1 MKRLTIAA
9 CLAAVFA
16 AACFYPAS
24 RGKALEDKA
33 AQQEQELKDLEQKLA
48 ATLPKIDE
56 KIDEVTKAL
65 ESLDKVS
72 HQSGADISVRLQ
84 RNVEELAALRGQVEI
99 YLFKISELEK
109 SLKKQDETVSELQ
122 GSDAGKV
129 AAARHKF
136 DELHKPADPKLY
148 LALADSKSREGDYL
162 LARQLYDDFMKRW
175 PRDPLNGEA
184 HFGRGET
191 FYAEDKCREGLAEYG
206 KVIADYPKSQ
216 SAPNAYLRSGDCFG
230 RLKMKDEARLA
241 LEELIKNYPRSDA
254 AKEAKARLATM
265 NKKTKASSDKTKRS
279 ATTRKGQ

>member
-9 CLAAVFA
+9 CLTAVFA

-99 YLFKISELEK
+99 YLFKIAELEK
-109 SLKKQDETVSELQ
+109 ALKKQDETVADLQ

-136 DELHKPADPKLY
+136 EELHKPADPKLY
-148 LALADSKSREGDYL
+148 LALADSKSREGDHL
-162 LARQLYDDFMKRW
+162 LARQLYEDFMKKW
-175 PRDPLNGEA
+175 PRDQLNGEA
-184 HFGRGET
+184 RFGRGET
-191 FYAEDKCREGLAEYG
+191 FYAEDKCREALAEYG

-241 LEELIKNYPRSDA
+241 LEELIKNYPRSEA
-254 AKEAKARLATM
+254 AKEGKARLAAL
-265 NKKTKASSDKTKRS
+265 KKTKASSDKTKKS
-279 ATTRKGQ
+279 ATSRKAQ

>member
-1 MKRLTIAA
+1 MKKLTLAA
-9 CLAAVFA
+9 WLAAVFA
-16 AACFYPAS
+16 PACFYPAS

-56 KIDEVTKAL
+56 KIAEVTKAL
-65 ESLDKVS
+65 ESLDKVA

-84 RNVEELAALRGQVEI
+84 KNVEDLATLRGQVEI
-99 YLFKISELEK
+99 YLFRIAELEK
-109 SLKKQDETVSELQ
+109 SLKKQEESVTELQ

-162 LARQLYDDFMKRW
+162 LARQLYEDFMKKW
-175 PRDPLNGEA
+175 PRDQLNGEA

-191 FYAEDKCREGLAEYG
+191 FYAEDKCREALAEYG
-206 KVIADYPKSQ
+206 KVIGDYPKSA
-216 SAPNAYLRSGDCFG
+216 SAPNAYLRSGDCFAK
-230 RLKMKDEARLA
+230 LKMKDEARLA
-241 LEELIKNYPRSDA
+241 LEELIKNYPRSPA
-254 AKEAKARLATM
+254 AKEARARLAAL
-265 NKKTKASSDKTKRS
+265 NKTKTSSDKPKKS
-279 ATTRKGQ
+279 ATTRKSQ

>member
-1 MKRLTIAA
+1 MKTLTIAA

-24 RGKALEDKA
+24 RGKELEDKQ

-99 YLFKISELEK
+99 YLFKIAELEK
-109 SLKKQDETVSELQ
+109 ATKKQDETVAELQ

-136 DELHKPADPKLY
+136 EELHKPSDPKLY
-148 LALADSKSREGDYL
+148 VALADSKLKEGDYL
-162 LARQLYDDFMKRW
+162 LARQLYDDFMKKW

-184 HFGRGET
+184 RFGRGET
-191 FYAEDKCREGLAEYG
+191 FYAEDKCREALAEYG
-206 KVIADYPKSQ
+206 KVIADYSKSQ

-230 RLKMKDEARLA
+230 RLKMRDEARLA

-254 AKEAKARLATM
+254 AKEAKARLAAM